1 MVFFSYILCT
11 YKLIAPS
18 YENNLFYKFTYMIWI
33 ALQYNYI
40 NLVDIFSVQEL
51 IMNSHLSLSSSLF
64 YVVILLIHFYEHLMQ
79 KLWTKEYKFQGI
91 EYYFFVKL
99 FSKRNLYDIS

>member
-1 MVFFSYILCT
+1 
-11 YKLIAPS
+11 
-18 YENNLFYKFTYMIWI
+18 
-33 ALQYNYI
+33 
-40 NLVDIFSVQEL
+40 
-51 IMNSHLSLSSSLF
+51 MNSHLSLSSSLF